1 MLTLKILTPS
11 AIAFEGEI
19 DSVVVPATD
28 GLLGI
33 LKDHAPIL
41 ASLTT
46 GSVSYKINSKMSTIA
61 IENGFLEVKDNLV
74 SILTDNATLD

>member
-11 AIAFEGEI
+11 AIAYEGEV

-46 GSVSYKINSKMSTIA
+46 GSVSFKINSKESTID
-61 IENGFLEVKDNLV
+61 IENGFLEVKDNFV
-74 SILTDNATLD
+74 NILTDNATVE